1 MTAILNML
9 VGSGGGLTTVLNT
22 TLTIGTA
29 TAGAGLNLRGFTS
42 TAVGGGYSPSVFG
55 SLASATVSGGRT
67 CTICYDDRDVPGS
80 LYSANLSISGFGSD
94 PGQSYL
100 YDVTANSI
108 TKTGSTASGYFYTA
122 GTASWSWDD
131 TVVGVLFGFNTSGT
145 TPLVIR
151 V

>member
-9 VGSGGGLTTVLNT
+9 IGGGGGLTTALST

-29 TAGAGLNLRGFTS
+29 TADAGVNLRGFTS
-42 TAVGGGYSPSVFG
+42 EVQSSYTPTTFG

-67 CTICYDDRDVPGS
+67 CIICFDDRDLPTS
-80 LYSANLSISGFGSD
+80 AYSANLSITGFGAD

-100 YDVTANSI
+100 HDVTANGV
-108 TKTGSTASGYFYTA
+108 TKTGSSATFYNYSAGRALWAWEDSTTA
-122 GTASWSWDD
+122 
-131 TVVGVLFGFNTSGT
+131 VLFGFGTSGT

-151 V
+151 I